1 MGYIIES
8 VNGQITIE
16 TDKLGAKEKEA
27 IRNFIREQKNKKQTR
42 SSGIFAFIAGIFAS
56 VFSFMR

>member
-8 VNGQITIE
+8 VNGQITFE
-16 TDKLGAKEKEA
+16 TDQLGAKEKEA
-27 IRNFIREQKNKKQTR
+27 IRNFIREQQHKKQTR
-42 SSGIFAFIAGIFAS
+42 SSGFFAFIAGIFAA